1 MPVSD
6 GRGTRGGTHD
16 LGKDAL
22 EEDLHDNCGLR
33 KDGGDDLRLLADC
46 DPDLVVQIRQ
56 ARFGLGRWCFRIWQ

>member
-1 MPVSD
+1 M
-6 GRGTRGGTHD
+6 
-16 LGKDAL
+16 GKDAL